1 MALAGEGPCR
11 VDAEFF
17 VLGLGY
23 LVSVGSGEEA
33 YLPDGTRGGGLQG
46 YEGHG
51 LWRPRGTL
59 HVVCMGNCGVICTT
73 LAFDETPLDKVFE
86 A

>member
-33 YLPDGTRGGGLQG
+33 YLPDGTRGGGL
-46 YEGHG
+46 
-51 LWRPRGTL
+51 
-59 HVVCMGNCGVICTT
+59 
-73 LAFDETPLDKVFE
+73 
-86 A
+86 

>member
-1 MALAGEGPCR
+1 MSPAGEGPTAPAVSLGSLGVERGHGSGWGGEGPCR

-33 YLPDGTRGGGLQG
+33 YLPDGTRGGGL
-46 YEGHG
+46 
-51 LWRPRGTL
+51 
-59 HVVCMGNCGVICTT
+59 
-73 LAFDETPLDKVFE
+73 
-86 A
+86 